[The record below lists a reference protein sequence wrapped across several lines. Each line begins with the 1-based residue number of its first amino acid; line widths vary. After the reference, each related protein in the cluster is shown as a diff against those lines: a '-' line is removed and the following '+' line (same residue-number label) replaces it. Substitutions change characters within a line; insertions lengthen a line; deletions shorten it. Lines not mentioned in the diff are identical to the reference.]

1 MIARDTDRHALA
13 EHLKRRGI
21 HDSAVLQAVRDVPR
35 DAFLPAELQE
45 FAYDDTPLPIGE
57 GQTISQPFVVALM
70 AQEARMRPGHRVL
83 EVGTGSGYA
92 AAILSR
98 VVTEVYTIERLPSLA
113 TLARARLGEL
123 GYDNVHVRHGD
134 GTLGWPEAAPFD
146 AILVAAGGPE
156 LPATLKEQL
165 APGGRLIIP
174 VGDTPREQRLVC
186 VERRNGKL
194 ERTDLGAV
202 RFVPL
207 VGQEGWAERG
217 GGRSTA
223 PPSRAARVAPPMSV
237 RGPVAL
243 LREVVEPVPQI
254 ETADLG
260 SLVERIGDARV
271 VLLGEA
277 THGTS
282 EFYRMRA
289 RITRE
294 LIARQGFNLV
304 TIEGDWPDAAQVHRW
319 ARGASPNGQPPPFER
334 FPIWMWRN
342 REMNDFVGWLRAW
355 NSGPGRER
363 QVGFHGLDLYSLYAS
378 IDAVLG
384 YLDSVDPAAA
394 RVARERYGCLTP
406 WERDPATYGRAATTG
421 RYRLCE
427 GEVVAMLQ
435 DLLARRLDYVAR
447 DGERYLDAVQNARLV
462 ADAEQYYRVMY
473 RGGHHSWNL
482 RDRHMFETLQVLL
495 SWHGKGAKAVV
506 WAHNSHV
513 GDAEATEMGL
523 QGQTTIGGLA
533 RGWLGD
539 DAFLVGFGTD
549 RGTVAAASDW
559 GGPVEIKSLRPARP
573 DSYEA
578 LCNETD
584 IPGFLLH
591 LREPDEEA
599 VREELAGPRL
609 ERAVGVVYR
618 PDTELQSH
626 YFHASL
632 PSQFDAWI
640 WFDETEA
647 VEPLMLP
654 RHGTRR
660 PHAFPFGP

>member
-1 MIARDTDRHALA
+1 MIDRDTERHALA
-13 EHLKRRGI
+13 GHLSRLGI
-21 HDSAVLQAVRDVPR
+21 HDPAVLEAVRDVPR

-57 GQTISQPFVVALM
+57 GQTISQPFIVALM
-70 AQEARMRPGHRVL
+70 AQEARLRPGHRVL

-92 AAILSR
+92 AAIFSR
-98 VVTEVYTIERLPSLA
+98 IAAEIYTVERLRGLA
-113 TLARARLGEL
+113 TLARSKLAEL
-123 GYDNVHVRHGD
+123 GYDNVRVRHGD
-134 GTLGWPEAAPFD
+134 GTKGWPEAAPFD

-174 VGDTPREQRLVC
+174 VGETTREQRLVC
-186 VERRNGKL
+186 IERLNGKF

-207 VGQEGWAERG
+207 VGQEGWADRG
-217 GGRSTA
+217 GGRRRGA
-223 PPSRAARVAPPMSV
+223 PAGVSRLAAPAPA

-243 LREVVEPVPQI
+243 LRHVAEPVPEI
-254 ETADLG
+254 ETTDLG

-282 EFYRMRA
+282 EFYRMRG

-294 LIARQGFNLV
+294 LIERHGFNLV

-334 FPIWMWRN
+334 FPTWMWRN

-355 NSGPGRER
+355 NGGPGRER

-378 IDAVLG
+378 IDAVLD
-384 YLDSVDPAAA
+384 YLDKVDPAAA

-406 WERDPATYGRAATTG
+406 WQRDAATYGRAAVTG
-421 RYRLCE
+421 QYRLCE
-427 GEVVAMLQ
+427 DEVVAMLE
-435 DLLARRLDYVAR
+435 DLLARRLDYVGR

-482 RDRHMFETLQVLL
+482 RDRHMFETLEVLL
-495 SWHGKGAKAVV
+495 GWHGEDAKAVV

-513 GDAEATEMGL
+513 GDAGATEMGL
-523 QGQTTIGGLA
+523 QGQSTIGALA
-533 RGWLGD
+533 RDALGD

-559 GGPVEIKSLRPARP
+559 GAPVEIKSLRPAHP

-578 LCNETD
+578 LCNQTG

-591 LREPDEEA
+591 LREPNDEA
-599 VREELAGPRL
+599 VREELAEPRL

-618 PDTELQSH
+618 PETELQSH

-647 VEPLMLP
+647 VEPLALTH
-654 RHGTRR
+654 HGTIR
-660 PHAFPFGP
+660 PAVFPFGP